1 MHGPPTPPP
10 TVRATDP
17 TEKTSKVDDE
27 RVVAVEP
34 LPPPEQLIRFFPV
47 AGGPIE
53 GFVATSRDR
62 VRRIVHGADDRL
74 LVVIGPCSVH
84 EPRSALEYAHYLAE
98 MRPQLDDA
106 LEIVMRVYFE
116 KPRTTIGWKGLIN
129 DPHLDGSFRIN
140 EGLRIA
146 RSLLIDINAIGVPA
160 GGELLDTSSPQYMAD
175 LLSWGAI
182 GARTTESQVH
192 RELASGFSAAIGFK
206 NSTEGNVRVAIDA
219 VIAASQPH
227 SFLGVHKSGQIAMVH
242 TAGNPDGHVILR
254 GGARPNY
261 DARSVGSACDAIED
275 AGRHPSV
282 MVDCSH
288 GNSGKNHDKQPD
300 VVRSVAAQVA
310 GGSRQIFG
318 VMIESHLVAGAQD
331 FKPGSTDRRMLR
343 YGQSITDACIGW
355 DTSKALLAELAD
367 AVRQRR
373 ARRPGAR

>member
-1 MHGPPTPPP
+1 M
-10 TVRATDP
+10 RAAEHND
-17 TEKTSKVDDE
+17 KTSKVDDE
-27 RVVAVEP
+27 RILAVET

-53 GFVATSRDR
+53 GFIAASRDR
-62 VRRIVHGADDRL
+62 VRRIVHGHDDRL

-84 EPRSALEYAHYLAE
+84 DPRSALEYAQRLAAL
-98 MRPQLDDA
+98 RPDLDDA
-106 LEIVMRVYFE
+106 LEVVMRVYFE
-116 KPRTTIGWKGLIN
+116 KPRTTVGWKGLIN
-129 DPHLDGSFRIN
+129 DPHLDGTFRIN

-146 RSLLIDINAIGVPA
+146 RALLIDINALGVPA

-254 GGARPNY
+254 GGTVPNF
-261 DARSVGSACDAIED
+261 DAASVAAACDGLAQD
-275 AGRHPSV
+275 RRHPSL

-288 GNSGKNHDKQPD
+288 GNSDKQHERQIE
-300 VVRSVAAQVA
+300 VVRDVARQVA
-310 GGSRQIFG
+310 GGSRQVFG
-318 VMIESHLVAGAQD
+318 VMIESHLVAGAQA
-331 FKPGSTDRRMLR
+331 FKPGLTDRRSLT

-355 DTSKALLAELAD
+355 DDSAALLRELAQ
-367 AVRQRR
+367 AVR
-373 ARRPGAR
+373 ARRQSR

>member
-1 MHGPPTPPP
+1 MAPAHRHCPEP
-10 TVRATDP
+10 VRATDP

-53 GFVATSRDR
+53 GFVAASRDR
-62 VRRIVHGADDRL
+62 VRRIVHGAENRL

-84 EPRSALEYAHYLAE
+84 EPRSALEYAQHLAAARHE
-98 MRPQLDDA
+98 LDDA

-116 KPRTTIGWKGLIN
+116 KPRTTVGWKGLIN

-254 GGARPNY
+254 GGAQPNY
-261 DARSVGSACDAIED
+261 DAKSVSSASDALED
-275 AGRHPSV
+275 AGRQPSV

-288 GNSGKNHDKQPD
+288 GNSGKSHDKQAT
-300 VVRSVAAQVA
+300 VVRDVAAQIA
-310 GGSRQIFG
+310 AGSRQIFG
-318 VMIESHLVAGAQD
+318 VMIESHLVAGAQA
-331 FKPGSTDRRMLR
+331 FTPGRTDRRTLR

-355 DTSKALLAELAD
+355 DESKALLAELAD
-367 AVRQRR
+367 AVRKRR
-373 ARRPGAR
+373 GRR

>member
-1 MHGPPTPPP
+1 MRP
-10 TVRATDP
+10 ADQTD
-17 TEKTSKVDDE
+17 KTSKVDDE
-27 RVVAVEP
+27 RVLAVET

-47 AGGPIE
+47 AGGPVE
-53 GFVATSRDR
+53 GFVAASRDR
-62 VRRIVHGADDRL
+62 VRRIVHGLEPRL

-84 EPRSALEYAHYLAE
+84 DPRSAIDYAQRLALLRAE
-98 MRPQLDDA
+98 LDDA

-129 DPHLDGSFRIN
+129 DPHLDGTFRIN
-140 EGLRIA
+140 EGPRIA
-146 RSLLIDINAIGVPA
+146 RSLLIDINALGIPA

-219 VIAASQPH
+219 IIAASQPH

-254 GGARPNY
+254 GGAKPNY
-261 DARSVGSACDAIED
+261 DAASVAAACDALEQSN
-275 AGRHPSV
+275 RHGGV

-288 GNSGKNHDKQPD
+288 GNSEKSHTRQID
-300 VVRSVAAQVA
+300 VVRDVARQITQ
-310 GGSRQIFG
+310 GSRQIFG
-318 VMIESHLVAGAQD
+318 VMIESHLVAGAQA
-331 FKPGSTDRRMLR
+331 FKAGHTDRRSLT

-355 DTSKALLAELAD
+355 DDSAALLRELAD
-367 AVRQRR
+367 AVRTR
-373 ARRPGAR
+373 GAKR

>member
-1 MHGPPTPPP
+1 M
-10 TVRATDP
+10 RATDP

-27 RVVAVEP
+27 RVIAVET

-53 GFVATSRDR
+53 GFVAASRDK
-62 VRRIVHGADDRL
+62 VRRIVHGIDSRL

-84 EPRSALEYAHYLAE
+84 EPRSGLEYAQHLAE
-98 MRPQLDDA
+98 LRPQVDDA
-106 LEIVMRVYFE
+106 LELVMRVYFE
-116 KPRTTIGWKGLIN
+116 KPRTTVGWKGLIN

-146 RSLLIDINAIGVPA
+146 RALLIDINALGVPA

-219 VIAASQPH
+219 IIAASQPH

-254 GGARPNY
+254 GGTQPNY
-261 DARSVGSACDAIED
+261 DAASVAAACESLAESGRSA
-275 AGRHPSV
+275 SV

-288 GNSGKNHDKQPD
+288 GNSGKDHDKQPA
-300 VVRSVAAQVA
+300 VVRDVAAQVA
-310 GGSRQIFG
+310 SGSRQIFG
-318 VMIESHLVAGAQD
+318 VMIESHLVAGAQA
-331 FKPGSTDRRMLR
+331 FKPGLTDRRTLR

-355 DTSKALLAELAD
+355 DDSRALLLELAD
-367 AVRQRR
+367 AVRKRR
-373 ARRPGAR
+373 QHR

>member
-1 MHGPPTPPP
+1 M
-10 TVRATDP
+10 RAAEHND
-17 TEKTSKVDDE
+17 KTSKVDDE
-27 RVVAVEP
+27 RILAVEP

-53 GFVATSRDR
+53 GFVAASRDR
-62 VRRIVHGADDRL
+62 VRRIVHGDDDRL

-84 EPRSALEYAHYLAE
+84 DPRSALEYAQRLAAL
-98 MRPQLDDA
+98 RPELDDA
-106 LEIVMRVYFE
+106 LEVVMRVYFE
-116 KPRTTIGWKGLIN
+116 KPRTTVGWKGLIN
-129 DPHLDGSFRIN
+129 DPHLDGTFRIN

-146 RSLLIDINAIGVPA
+146 RALLIDINALGVPA

-206 NSTEGNVRVAIDA
+206 NSTEGNVQVAIDA

-254 GGARPNY
+254 GGTAPNFDAASVAAACAGLAQAR
-261 DARSVGSACDAIED
+261 
-275 AGRHPSV
+275 RHPSL

-288 GNSGKNHDKQPD
+288 GNSDKSHERQID
-300 VVRSVAAQVA
+300 VVRAVAAQVA
-310 GGSRQIFG
+310 GGSRLIFG
-318 VMIESHLVAGAQD
+318 AMIESHLVAGAQA
-331 FKPGSTDRRMLR
+331 FKPGLTDRRNLV

-355 DTSKALLAELAD
+355 DDSAALLRELAL
-367 AVRQRR
+367 AVRTRR
-373 ARRPGAR
+373 QSH